1 LHGNDIEDS
10 VYYYAKGYEHYT
22 IMGVY
27 IMDLGLKGKVALV
40 AGGSMGLGK
49 AVATEF
55 AREGARVAICALD
68 DPELP
73 KAADDIRKKTG
84 GDVLAVPA
92 DVTVMDDAR
101 NFVRT
106 SVKHFGTV
114 DILVNNAGGPP
125 SVPLMEIDDDLW
137 TFGFKLNLMSTIAM
151 TTEAVPIMKEKK
163 WGRIINMTSISV
175 KQPIDGLI
183 LSNTI
188 RSGVIGF
195 AKTLSTELAP
205 FNVTVNSVCPGY
217 TMTDR
222 VRNLAKVVAEREK
235 TTPDAI
241 VKRWESTIPMGRLGT
256 VEEFAA
262 LVTFLASERS
272 GYITG
277 AAIQIDGGWYKGVM

>member
-1 LHGNDIEDS
+1 
-10 VYYYAKGYEHYT
+10 
-22 IMGVY
+22 
-27 IMDLGLKGKVALV
+27 MDFGLQGKVALV

-49 AVATEF
+49 AVATEL
-55 AREGARVAICALD
+55 AREGARISICALD
-68 DPELP
+68 DPNLP
-73 KAADDIRKKTG
+73 KAKEDIERETG
-84 GDVLAVPA
+84 GEVLTVPA
-92 DVTVMDDAR
+92 DLTNMDDAR
-101 NFVRT
+101 GFVRA
-106 SVKHFGTV
+106 SAAHYGTV

-125 SVPLMEIDDDLW
+125 SVPLLEIDDDLW
-137 TFGFKLNLMSTIAM
+137 HVGFKLNLMSTIAM
-151 TTEAVPIMKEKK
+151 TTEVVPIMKEKK

-205 FNVTVNSVCPGY
+205 YNVTVNSVCPGY
-217 TMTDR
+217 TLTDR
-222 VRNLAKVVAEREK
+222 VRNLSKVVAEREN
-235 TTPDAI
+235 TTPDEI

-256 VEEFAA
+256 PEEFAA
-262 LVTFLASERS
+262 LVTFLASNRS